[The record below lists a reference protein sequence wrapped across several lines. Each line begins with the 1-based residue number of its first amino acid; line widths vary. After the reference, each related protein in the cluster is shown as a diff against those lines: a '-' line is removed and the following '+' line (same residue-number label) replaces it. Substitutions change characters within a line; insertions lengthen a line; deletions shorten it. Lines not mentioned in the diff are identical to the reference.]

1 MLEVLSLKQLKKW
14 TLYVL
19 MAVLF
24 VSTVAAGL
32 PQQAKAAENED
43 NLGLDAGAAILVDA
57 ATGEILYEKNADK
70 LMGVA
75 SMSKM
80 MTEYIVLEAI
90 KEGKISW
97 DQKVKINNY
106 IHRLSG
112 APGLSNIGLTEGEE
126 YTVKELYQA
135 MGIFSGNAATVALAE
150 LIAGTEKNY
159 INVMNEKAEKLGL
172 KDYKF
177 VNASGLNNSDL
188 LGNYP
193 AGSET
198 DENEMSAKT
207 VATLA
212 YHLLNDYPEVLE
224 TSGMPRLKFRDG
236 RTYDNFNWLLPSLV
250 FGYKGA
256 DGLKTGSTDY
266 AGYNVTATAKRGDQR
281 IIAVIMKGETKNSRF
296 TEATKLLDYGFNNFT
311 SEEILPAGYTVKG
324 NETVKVTKG
333 KEDSVK
339 IQTSDAVNLVIKK
352 EDKENYVAKLV
363 LDKKKLNSK
372 GELAAPVKKGDKVGY
387 ITLETKDGNAVPFLT
402 SDGSEKASVDVVAA
416 ETVEK
421 ANWFVLAM
429 RGVGSFFAN
438 IWDSVSST
446 VKGWF

>member
-1 MLEVLSLKQLKKW
+1 MKQMRKW
-14 TLYVL
+14 TLYLLMTVL
-19 MAVLF
+19 VISA
-24 VSTVAAGL
+24 VAAGL
-32 PQQAKAAENED
+32 PQQANAAEND
-43 NLGLDAGAAILVDA
+43 DLGLDAGAAILVDA

-80 MTEYIVLEAI
+80 MTEYNVLEAI

-150 LIAGTEKNY
+150 LLAGTEKNY
-159 INVMNEKAEKLGL
+159 INVMNEKAEELGL

-177 VNASGLNNSDL
+177 VNSSGLNNTDL

-198 DENEMSAKT
+198 DENEMSAKA
-207 VATLA
+207 VAKLA

-224 TSGMPRLKFRDG
+224 TSSMPKLKFRDN
-236 RTYDNFNWLLPSLV
+236 RTYANFNWLLPSLV
-250 FGYKGA
+250 FGYEGA

-281 IIAVIMKGETKNSRF
+281 IIAVIMKSETKNSRF
-296 TEATKLLDYGFNNFT
+296 TEATKLLDYGFNNFST
-311 SEEILPAGYTVKG
+311 EEVLPAGYTVKG
-324 NETVKVTKG
+324 NESLKVTKG
-333 KEDSVK
+333 KEDTVK
-339 IQTSDAVNLVIKK
+339 IQTSDAVNLMIKK
-352 EDKENYVAKLV
+352 TDKENYVAKLV
-363 LDKKKLNSK
+363 LDDKKVNSN
-372 GELAAPVKKGDKVGY
+372 GEIAAPIKKGDKVGKV
-387 ITLETKDGNAVPFLT
+387 TLETKDGKAVQFLT
-402 SDGSEKASVDVVAA
+402 SDGEKKASVDVVAA

>member
-1 MLEVLSLKQLKKW
+1 MMQLKKW

-43 NLGLDAGAAILVDA
+43 TLGLEAGAAILVDA

-159 INVMNEKAEKLGL
+159 INVMNEKAEELGL

-177 VNASGLNNSDL
+177 VNSSGLNNSDL
-188 LGNYP
+188 LGNHP

-207 VATLA
+207 VASLA

-250 FGYKGA
+250 FGYEGA

-281 IIAVIMKGETKNSRF
+281 VIAVIMKSETKNSRF
-296 TEATKLLDYGFNNFT
+296 TDATKLLNYGFNNFST
-311 SEEILPAGYTVKG
+311 EEILPAGYTVKG
-324 NETVKVTKG
+324 NESVKVTKG

-363 LDKKKLNSK
+363 LDDKKLNSK

-387 ITLETKDGNAVPFLT
+387 ITLETKDGKAVPFLT

>member
-1 MLEVLSLKQLKKW
+1 VLEVLSLKQLKKW

-19 MAVLF
+19 MTVLF
-24 VSTVAAGL
+24 VSTIAAGL

-43 NLGLDAGAAILVDA
+43 SLGLGAGAAILVDA

-150 LIAGTEKNY
+150 LVAGTEKNY
-159 INVMNEKAEKLGL
+159 INVMNEKAEELGL

-224 TSGMPRLKFRDG
+224 TSSMPRLKFRDG
-236 RTYDNFNWLLPSLV
+236 ETYDNFNWLLPSLV
-250 FGYKGA
+250 FGYEGA

-296 TEATKLLDYGFNNFT
+296 TEATKLLNYGFTFT
-311 SEEILPAGYTVKG
+311 KEEILPAGYTVKG

-363 LDKKKLNSK
+363 LDEKKLNSK
-372 GELAAPVKKGDKVGY
+372 GELAAPVKKGDKVGS
-387 ITLETKDGNAVPFLT
+387 ITLETKDGDVVPFLT